1 MFRELVAKD
10 GTRQLVNLPVICAR
24 TAAIAQVAYYIPL
37 PLTTIVKMVGILITL
52 LQMAMALMQPK
63 SRKGQNAAQ
72 VITLTAALTMPALF
86 ALRAT
91 TAYQM
96 VMAFTPRLLEGTAD
110 KINIVR
116 PALLLLPT
124 TV

>member
-1 MFRELVAKD
+1 MAKD

-24 TAAIAQVAYYIPL
+24 TAAIAQVASYTPL
-37 PLTTIVKMVGILITL
+37 PLTTIVKMVGTLITL
-52 LQMAMALMQPK
+52 PQMAMALMQPK
-63 SRKGQNAAQ
+63 RRRGRNAAQ

-91 TAYQM
+91 TATQM
-96 VMAFTPRLLEGTAD
+96 VMAFTPLLLEGTAD
-110 KINIVR
+110 NHTIVR
-116 PALLLLPT
+116 PAPLFQLLVLPT